1 MEEEF
6 EELHD
11 FLGAEKRPE
20 IDDLKSLFEI
30 LKSELLEQTVRDNE
44 IITYHIAGED
54 KDINYDYI
62 WVDDSEIKQN
72 EDGTFRVTDLHA
84 NNDTF
89 NCSGGEVIDFYLGVF
104 AAFECDFDPETSE
117 SFFNKG
123 FKIAMKGLFKL
134 EESNSSHSR
143 NLN

>member
-1 MEEEF
+1 MEEYED
-6 EELHD
+6 LHD
-11 FLGAEKRPE
+11 FFGDEKRPE
-20 IDDLKSLFEI
+20 IDDLKSLFDI
-30 LKSELLEQTVRDNE
+30 LKSELIEATSFDDAA
-44 IITYHIAGED
+44 ITYHKAGED
-54 KDINYDYI
+54 KEINYDYI
-62 WVDDSEIKQN
+62 WLDDSEIKQN

-89 NCSGGEVIDFYLGVF
+89 NCTGSEVVDFYVGVF
-104 AAFECDFDPETSE
+104 AAFESDFNPETPE